1 MGDRVP
7 LVLMK
12 FSSSFITSLL
22 LSMKDGDGALVG
34 VGGSASTGVCTRR
47 MLSISCCF
55 CSSVKPPGVRSSLIP
70 GKGVVRIG
78 IMKVGDFG
86 RDVPSIM
93 ALISLSSSRLVL
105 DTASF
110 SVGDVGDRGGGKGAG
125 RFLRESVD
133 PGDRV
138 P

>member
-1 MGDRVP
+1 M
-7 LVLMK
+7 LMK
-12 FSSSFITSLL
+12 FSSSFMTSLL
-22 LSMKDGDGALVG
+22 LSMKDGEGALVG

-70 GKGVVRIG
+70 GSGVVRMG

-86 RDVPSIM
+86 RVLDPSIM

-138 P
+138 PYEL